1 MKWPDSY
8 GREFRRS
15 GGLMTIA
22 LPMIMR
28 PRLRDL
34 IRAADTAR
42 DRKDW
47 QESVRLYEQV
57 VRATPSSHRFLVQLG
72 HAYKE
77 AGDFDNASRT
87 YQSALQAVPEDDDLH
102 VQIGHLEKLRG
113 NLSEAVAAYMKAMQL
128 NPANADAIAEYARA
142 AGILGLPALH
152 DPIAGGVGSVVA
164 KALTKTG
171 FSGSAE
177 SLLRQA
183 NRARDEH
190 AWAMAA
196 AAYRTYLAMM
206 PDDAA
211 IWVQYGHA
219 EKEQGL
225 LAYAE
230 TAYRRAVAL
239 DATVADTH
247 LQLGHV
253 LKLQD
258 RLDEAVDEY
267 LVAHQLEPKSTFV
280 VSEFEAL
287 WPEVPGLKF
296 RDFPTDRKFTDA
308 VYGSAVQ
315 SPQTSR
321 LAYRSDH
328 HLLFLHWISDDLLG
342 IFDPLYYFHANPM
355 VATALEKPDR
365 HRCLVHFCEVGI
377 KHLLPCAEATVFDPE
392 FYNETYL
399 GDRPLSPQTAYR
411 HWLNTGRRNGY
422 RPNKLEWMNDVL
434 GIDKATVGGIDL
446 DSYVRSAGP
455 DDVARTWANS
465 VQHFVDTHVLETRW
479 YLPITL
485 QTADFFSAIADRFAR
500 RGDDDSALMLYE
512 RVLADVPDHQP
523 STLNRADSL
532 RRSGSVLELLR
543 VHQDLIQRRENTAW
557 SYHHLATGYQ
567 RLGNLQAS
575 LRCLY
580 EGTRTSPGD
589 RSLRD
594 EFSASSELFILSEWQ
609 EAVALARLGRVAEA
623 QELVRNATEFVTS
636 LIGTTESLPQRPIRA
651 VAIVSVEISPQCQL
665 YRIDQK
671 VEHIRAAGYD
681 VTVYTENQLG
691 QYLGNIYR
699 YDAVIFYR
707 IPALAPLIAAIAR
720 SRTLGLTTYYDI
732 DDLLFTNDFPDSFE
746 SYGGLIRLDEHIGL
760 RLGIPLYH
768 QAIALCDYGIAS
780 TAPLAVEMAKLTVS
794 GKAFVHRNAFSEKHE
809 LYASSMPEPHAKG
822 QVVIFYGS
830 GTKAHGEDF
839 EQLVVPALIEMVN
852 RYGDRIKIVLAGY
865 VIITELLASIRDNL
879 EILDINWEIDEY
891 WAVLRSADIN
901 IAVLKQSHMTD
912 CKSEIKWME
921 AAMLGVPSVVSNTST
936 YREVIEPRVTGL
948 LCDTTEE
955 WVSALDLLIRDD
967 ALRYRMG
974 LKAWQRV
981 RHDYG
986 IEASA
991 RNIDQIFNECKPA
1004 REAPEK
1010 PVVLI
1015 VNVFYPPQAIG
1026 GATRVVHDN
1035 VRHLSAR
1042 YRDDFKIE
1050 VFTSTHGGREDYKV
1064 SCYTQDGVRV
1074 TALDRPTDPS
1084 IEAAI
1089 YDDRIE
1095 QIFGAYL
1102 DETRPSVIHFHC
1114 IQRLTTSIVTA
1125 ADKRRIPYL
1134 ITVHDG
1140 WWISSHHFAV
1150 DEHSELSL
1158 YNFKDPLSVVSRLGK
1173 MASDRMAALRRPLA
1187 AATKI
1192 LAVSNK
1198 FAELYRQC
1206 GVDNVVSIPN
1216 GVSDLPARK
1225 RTESR
1230 DGRVR
1235 LAFIGGMHRIKGHH
1249 LIKYAFLNSAFQKL
1263 SLTMVD
1269 DSLRKGQSRRSV
1281 WNGTPVNFIAKVP
1294 EERVDELYAEIDVLL
1309 APSIWPE
1316 SFGLVTREAIHFGC
1330 WVVTSDRGSIGDDII
1345 DGVNGHLIDV
1355 SDASALIHILT
1366 MIDGNP
1372 QRYLNEPP
1380 AVPLTRRASGQADDL
1395 AALYKEI
1402 IADAR
1407 PNKAEKHQGRTRWS
1421 NVADYDTFAVG
1432 GDDDARALH

>member
-1 MKWPDSY
+1 
-8 GREFRRS
+8 
-15 GGLMTIA
+15 MTIA

-239 DATVADTH
+239 HATVADTH

-399 GDRPLSPQTAYR
+399 GDRPLSPQIAYR
-411 HWLNTGRRNGY
+411 HWLNKGRGNDWK
-422 RPNKLEWMNDVL
+422 PNKLEWIRGVL
-434 GIDKATVGGIDL
+434 DIDDTILREIDL
-446 DSYVRSAGP
+446 DAYVRSASPNG
-455 DDVARTWANS
+455 V
-465 VQHFVDTHVLETRW
+465 VQNWTKSFLYFVDTHVLQTRW
-479 YLPITL
+479 YLPITEKS
-485 QTADFFSAIADRFAR
+485 ADFISAVAHRFAR
-500 RGDDDSALMLYE
+500 RGNDDAALMLYE
-512 RVLADVPDHQP
+512 RILVHVPNHRDTIVH
-523 STLNRADSL
+523 RVDSL
-532 RRSGSVLELLR
+532 FRRGSVTDVLR
-543 VHQDLIQRRENTAW
+543 VHQDMERLGEHTAW
-557 SYHHLATGYQ
+557 TFVHQAECHRRLEEPQNELLALHRGLATY
-567 RLGNLQAS
+567 
-575 LRCLY
+575 
-580 EGTRTSPGD
+580 PGEIL
-589 RSLRD
+589 LRD
-594 EFSASSELFILSEWQ
+594 QFGNAAEQFILSEWS
-609 EAVALARLGRVAEA
+609 EVVGLGRLGRFAEA
-623 QELVRNATEFVTS
+623 QSRLAEASKFASSLVSVDQC
-636 LIGTTESLPQRPIRA
+636 LPRRSIRMIA
-651 VAIVSVEISPQCQL
+651 LVVVEISPQCQL

-671 VEHIRAAGYD
+671 CEHLEAAGYQ
-681 VTVYTENQLG
+681 VTVYMENELN
-691 QYLGNIYR
+691 QYLAHIYR

-707 IPALAPLIAAIAR
+707 LPALAPLIVAIAR
-720 SRTLGLTTYYDI
+720 SRALGVTTFYDI
-732 DDLLFTNDFPDSFE
+732 DDLLFTNDFPDSLE
-746 SYGGLIRLDEHIGL
+746 SYGGLIKLDEYIGL
-760 RLGIPLYH
+760 KLGVPLYR

-780 TAPLAVEMAKLTVS
+780 TTPLAAEMAKLVIS
-794 GKAFVHRNAFSEKHE
+794 GQAFVHRNAFSAKHE
-809 LYASSMPEPHAKG
+809 LLASSMPKPRLDG
-822 QVVIFYGS
+822 RVVIFYGS

-839 EQLVVPALIEMVN
+839 QQLVEPALVEMVR
-852 RYGDRIKIVLAGY
+852 RYGSRVKIVLAGY
-865 VIITELLASIRDNL
+865 VPITDELNSIRQN
-879 EILDINWEIDEY
+879 IDIIEVNWDIDEY
-891 WAVLRSADIN
+891 WALLRSSDIN
-901 IAVLKQSHMTD
+901 IAVLKQSHMTN

-921 AAMLGVPSVVSNTST
+921 AAIFGIPSVVSSTST
-936 YREVIEPRVTGL
+936 YREVIEPGVTGL
-948 LCDTTEE
+948 LCDTAEQ
-955 WVSALDLLIRDD
+955 WVTALDFLVSNDEQRRRI
-967 ALRYRMG
+967 G
-974 LKAWQRV
+974 FQAWQQV
-981 RHDYG
+981 RQAYG
-986 IEASA
+986 IDAAA
-991 RNIDQIFNECKPA
+991 RNIREIFRQCAPA
-1004 REAPEK
+1004 HEAPEK
-1010 PVVLI
+1010 PTVLI

-1035 VRHLSAR
+1035 VRHLSQK
-1042 YRDDFKIE
+1042 YKNDFDIE
-1050 VFTSTHGGREDYKV
+1050 VFTSTHDDKEDYAV
-1064 SCYTQDGVRV
+1064 SCYLQDGVRV
-1074 TALDRPTDPS
+1074 TALARPSDPN
-1084 IEAAI
+1084 IETAI
-1089 YDDRIE
+1089 SDLRTE
-1095 QIFGAYL
+1095 EIFGGYL
-1102 DETRPSVIHFHC
+1102 DETRPALIHFHC
-1114 IQRLTTSIVTA
+1114 IQRLTASVVTA
-1125 ADKRRIPYL
+1125 AEMRRIPYL

-1150 DEHSELSL
+1150 DEHGDLSL
-1158 YNFKDPLSVVSRLGK
+1158 YDFKDPLSVISDAGK
-1173 MASDRMAALRRPLA
+1173 AAYARMIELRRPLFG
-1187 AATKI
+1187 ATKI
-1192 LAVSNK
+1192 LAVSDK
-1198 FAELYRQC
+1198 FAELYRSC
-1206 GVDNVVSIPN
+1206 GLDNVAAIPN
-1216 GVSDLPARK
+1216 GISDLPERK
-1225 RTESR
+1225 RSSSM

-1235 LAFIGGMHRIKGHH
+1235 LGFIAGMHRIKGYH
-1249 LIKYAFLNSAFQKL
+1249 LIKYAFLNSQFQNL
-1263 SLTMVD
+1263 SMTIIDV
-1269 DSLRKGQSRRSV
+1269 SLKQGQSRREIWS
-1281 WNGTPVNFIAKVP
+1281 GTPVNFIAKVP
-1294 EERVDELYAEIDVLL
+1294 EEHVNELYAEVDVLL

-1316 SFGLVTREAIHFGC
+1316 SFGLVSREAHHFGC
-1330 WVVTSDRGSIGDDII
+1330 WVVASNRGSIGNDITE
-1345 DGVNGHLIDV
+1345 GVNGHLIDV
-1355 SDASALIHILT
+1355 SDASALIRILT
-1366 MIDGNP
+1366 MIDENP
-1372 QRYLNEPP
+1372 QRYQSAPP
-1380 AVPLTRRASGQADDL
+1380 AAPLTRKASEQADDL
-1395 AALYKEI
+1395 ATFYKAI
-1402 IADAR
+1402 INDA
-1407 PNKAEKHQGRTRWS
+1407 PPHDTYGIKTLDKSVGRRGAGT
-1421 NVADYDTFAVG
+1421 V
-1432 GDDDARALH
+1432 